1 MPRFL
6 HQARLAIFVTAVVL
20 LTGVRSARSADR
32 SAAQAQSILKKYCV
46 GCHNAKD
53 AEGG

>member
-20 LTGVRSARSADR
+20 LTGVRSAESADK
-32 SAAQAQSILKKYCV
+32 SAAQAHSILKKYWV
-46 GCHNAKD
+46 GGHGAKD